1 MAAKA
6 TQAAKAMAGK
16 AGKTAQAARATQAT
30 AKPGAR
36 RPTDYDAIIVGGGH
50 NGLVAAAYLARSG
63 ARTLVLEAR
72 PKTGG
77 AATTEA
83 PWPDAPEFKVT
94 RLSYVM
100 SLLPPTIINDLHLD
114 RHGYKIFPMGPYYQA
129 FPEGGSIK
137 LYADDAKRNHDEIS
151 RWSKKDADAMPRWD
165 AWLAGLAD
173 VLGPLLLTV
182 PPNLG
187 SRKPSDL
194 NETLRLAWR
203 HRGLNVRTIADVT
216 RLMTMLIADLLDDWF
231 ESPQV
236 KGALAVNGVIGTWA
250 GPYEPGTAYVMAHH
264 SIGDVGDGHLGNWGF
279 QEGGMGA
286 VADTIAKA
294 ALEAGAEIRTDARV
308 GQVLIENG
316 RAAGVELDNG
326 QQLTA
331 KVVVT
336 SVHPRIAFLDHV
348 GRENLPDDFVTDIEH
363 WKTRSG
369 VVKINLALA
378 ELPDFTA
385 DPGTNLQEHH
395 TGSVEM
401 APSMPYIER
410 AFQDAREGS
419 PAARPFSD
427 GVIPTAFDKTLC
439 PGGLPHHVAVH
450 PVGAVRL
457 ERRAAHRGTPGL
469 RGPDDRLL
477 QRGRAELQELDHPPR
492 HRRPVPDGARLRPGR
507 REHLPRRAVPGAAV
521 PHAARARLRR
531 LPHPGARPVLRQ
543 LGDPRRRRGLRHP
556 RHAGGQGRDRRPRA
570 SASRPPGRDRAGPGT
585 PRRQQAAQAST
596 AASRRCWRPGASRW
610 SEPAPARAASARG

>member
-1 MAAKA
+1 MATKA
-6 TQAAKAMAGK
+6 TKAAASTTG
-16 AGKTAQAARATQAT
+16 AAASTT
-30 AKPGAR
+30 GGAA
-36 RPTDYDAIIVGGGH
+36 DYDAIVVGGGH

-72 PKTGG
+72 SKTGG

-83 PWPDAPEFKVT
+83 PWPDAPDFKVT

-100 SLLPPTIINDLHLD
+100 SLLPPTIINDLQLAE
-114 RHGYKIFPMGPYYQA
+114 HGYKIFPMGPYYQA

-137 LYADDAKRNHDEIS
+137 LYADDAKRNHDEVS
-151 RWSKKDADAMPRWD
+151 RWSKKDAEAMPRWD
-165 AWLAGLAD
+165 AWLAGLAG

-187 SRKPSDL
+187 SRKPKDL
-194 NETLRLAWR
+194 KATLRLAWR
-203 HRGLNVRTIADVT
+203 HKNLDVRTVADVT

-286 VADTIAKA
+286 VADAIAQA
-294 ALEAGAEIRTDARV
+294 ARENGAEIRTGAKLQQILLR
-308 GQVLIENG
+308 NG
-316 RAAGVELDNG
+316 KAQGVILDTG

-331 KVVVT
+331 KVVV
-336 SVHPRIAFLDHV
+336 SSLHPRTAFLDHV
-348 GRENLPDDFVTDIEH
+348 GRENLPDDFVNDIEH

-385 DPGTNLQEHH
+385 DPGTSLAEHH

-401 APSMPYIER
+401 GDIVGPYEMEHDYGLIGGNIFHGELSLEQLFHMRPAPGFADYR
-410 AFQDAREGS
+410 
-419 PAARPFSD
+419 
-427 GVIPTAFDKTLC
+427 T
-439 PGGLPHHVAVH
+439 
-450 PVGAVRL
+450 PV
-457 ERRAAHRGTPGL
+457 PGL
-469 RGPDDRLL
+469 YYASSATHAG
-477 QRGRAELQELDHPPR
+477 GG
-492 HRRPVPDGARLRPGR
+492 VCGIPGMQ
-507 REHLPRRAVPGAAV
+507 
-521 PHAARARLRR
+521 AARA
-531 LPHPGARPVLRQ
+531 AIA
-543 LGDPRRRRGLRHP
+543 DRRRR
-556 RHAGGQGRDRRPRA
+556 RR
-570 SASRPPGRDRAGPGT
+570 
-585 PRRQQAAQAST
+585 
-596 AASRRCWRPGASRW
+596 
-610 SEPAPARAASARG
+610 

>member
-1 MAAKA
+1 MATKA
-6 TQAAKAMAGK
+6 TQVAKAM
-16 AGKTAQAARATQAT
+16 AGKTAQAAQAARAART
-30 AKPGAR
+30 ARGQDIR
-36 RPTDYDAIIVGGGH
+36 GIRPADYDAIIVGGGH

-83 PWPDAPEFKVT
+83 PWPDAPDFKVT

-100 SLLPPTIINDLHLD
+100 SLLPPTIINDLQLG
-114 RHGYKIFPMGPYYQA
+114 RHGYKIYPMGPYYRPCPGRLDLALRRRRQA
-129 FPEGGSIK
+129 ELRQGPK
-137 LYADDAKRNHDEIS
+137 
-151 RWSKKDADAMPRWD
+151 WSKKDADAMPRWD
-165 AWLAGLAD
+165 AWLAGLAE

-187 SRKPSDL
+187 SRKPRDL

-203 HRGLNVRTIADVT
+203 HRGLDVRTIADVT
-216 RLMTMLIADLLDDWF
+216 RLMTMSIADLLDDWF

-250 GPYEPGTAYVMAHH
+250 GPYEPGTAYVMAHQ

-286 VADTIAKA
+286 VADAIASA
-294 ALEAGAEIRTDARV
+294 ARRVGAEIRINAPVRKLLLKD
-308 GQVLIENG
+308 G
-316 RAAGVELDNG
+316 RASGVELENG
-326 QQLTA
+326 QQITA

-336 SVHPRIAFLDHV
+336 SLHPRTAFLDHV
-348 GRENLPDDFVTDIEH
+348 GRANLPDDFVTDIEH

-401 APSMPYIER
+401 APTMPYIER
-410 AFQDAREGS
+410 AFTEAREGR
-419 PAARPFSD
+419 PAVRPFSD
-427 GVIPTAFDKTLC
+427 GVIPTAFDKTLV
-439 PGGLPHHVAVH
+439 PEGYHMTSLFTQWVPSDWNEGRTPRNSL
-450 PVGAVRL
+450 
-457 ERRAAHRGTPGL
+457 RR
-469 RGPDDRLL
+469 PDDRLL
-477 QRGRAELQELDHPPR
+477 QRGRTELQGSIIHTDIVGSYQMEHEYGLIGGNIFHGELSLSSCSTCAPHPFADYR
-492 HRRPVPDGARLRPGR
+492 TPVPGLYYANSATHVRRRVRHPGMQAAKAALADCQATVRLR
-507 REHLPRRAVPGAAV
+507 
-521 PHAARARLRR
+521 
-531 LPHPGARPVLRQ
+531 
-543 LGDPRRRRGLRHP
+543 
-556 RHAGGQGRDRRPRA
+556 
-570 SASRPPGRDRAGPGT
+570 
-585 PRRQQAAQAST
+585 
-596 AASRRCWRPGASRW
+596 
-610 SEPAPARAASARG
+610 